1 MRAIFISYRR
11 DDAEGEAGRLFSDLS
26 KHFGEDRVFMDV
38 VAIEPGRDFR
48 KVIDQNVASCG
59 VLLAMIGP
67 RWVDAQGANGQ
78 RRLDDPSD
86 FVRLETASALRRDIP
101 VIPVLVHEARMPQTE
116 QLPDDLK
123 ELCYRN
129 AVQLT
134 HARWDSDLQ
143 LLVKALEKCIGTVV
157 TAPAAPAPQAA
168 AAAAAAVPAW
178 TPPPQPPPPPR
189 APAPV
194 QTPVYQSPPI
204 ATQPAPTPAP
214 AGGVV
219 SGGLKVGICL
229 IGLFVAIVPIIM
241 GIIYMMDASPEKKS
255 AGKLWLW
262 VGIGEFV
269 FGCLIWSALMQPGNY

>member
-101 VIPVLVHEARMPQTE
+101 VIPVLVHEAKMPQTE
-116 QLPDDLK
+116 LLPDDLK

-143 LLVKALEKCIGTVV
+143 LLLKALEKCIGTAL
-157 TAPAAPAPQAA
+157 TAPATASAPQATAA
-168 AAAAAAVPAW
+168 AAAAAPAW
-178 TPPPQPPPPPR
+178 TPPPQPPPPR

-194 QTPVYQSPPI
+194 QTPLYHSPPV

-229 IGLFVAIVPIIM
+229 LGLFVAIVPIIM
-241 GIIYMMDASPEKKS
+241 GIIYMMDANPEKKS

-269 FGCLIWSALMQPGNY
+269 FSCLIWSALMQPSNY

>member
-67 RWVDAQGANGQ
+67 RWIDAQGANGQ

-101 VIPVLVHEARMPQTE
+101 VIPVLVHESKMPQTE
-116 QLPDDLK
+116 QLPADLK

-143 LLVKALEKCIGTVV
+143 LLVKALEKCIG
-157 TAPAAPAPQAA
+157 AAVMAAAASAPQAA
-168 AAAAAAVPAW
+168 AAAPAAAPAW
-178 TPPPQPPPPPR
+178 TPPPQPPPPR
-189 APAPV
+189 APAPA
-194 QTPVYQSPPI
+194 QTPAYHAPPV
-204 ATQPAPTPAP
+204 ATQPVPAPTPP
-214 AGGVV
+214 GGVV

-241 GIIYMMDASPEKKS
+241 GIIYMMDANPEKKS

-269 FGCLIWSALMQPGNY
+269 LSCLIWSALSQAGSY

>member
-143 LLVKALEKCIGTVV
+143 LLVKALEKCIGTALAAAA
-157 TAPAAPAPQAA
+157 TASAPQAA

-178 TPPPQPPPPPR
+178 TPPPQPPPPR

-194 QTPVYQSPPI
+194 QTPVYHSPPI

-214 AGGVV
+214 AGGGV
-219 SGGLKVGICL
+219 SGGLKVVICL

-241 GIIYMMDASPEKKS
+241 GIIYMMDANPQKKS

-269 FGCLIWSALMQPGNY
+269 FSCLIWSALMQPSNY

>member
-67 RWVDAQGANGQ
+67 HWVDARTE
-78 RRLDDPSD
+78 RRLNDPAD

-101 VIPVLVHEARMPQTE
+101 VVPVLVHEAKMPVSD
-116 QLPDDLK
+116 QLPEDLK

-129 AVQLT
+129 AVELT
-134 HARWDSDLQ
+134 HARWESDVQVLI
-143 LLVKALEKCIGTVV
+143 KALEKCVGAAV
-157 TAPAAPAPQAA
+157 AAPESSPQPAAPAIPPAA
-168 AAAAAAVPAW
+168 
-178 TPPPQPPPPPR
+178 PPPW
-189 APAPV
+189 APTPV
-194 QTPVYQSPPI
+194 QVPVYQAPPG
-204 ATQPAPTPAP
+204 AKPWLPPALTPGAAP
-214 AGGVV
+214 AV
-219 SGGLKVGICL
+219 SGGLKAVICL
-229 IGLFVAIVPIIM
+229 IGFFAPIVPIIM
-241 GIIYMMDASPEKKS
+241 GIIYMMDANLQKKS

-262 VGIGEFV
+262 VGIGEFI
-269 FGCLIWSALMQPGNY
+269 FACLIWSALSMNN